1 MKKIILFNFLIVTIL
16 FLLLEFSLRI
26 FNIITLQGFEK
37 DLFYTEKN
45 VVYHYPNVIKTIM
58 GKKKSRATQTS
69 KGERNN
75 VRKDILKTMR
85 RETPYIQSSLNKL
98 DALSKGKRVM
108 VTIANPNVKSESNKP
123 FIRVTAQEAGWKK
136 PERYRMKTL

>member
-1 MKKIILFNFLIVTIL
+1 
-16 FLLLEFSLRI
+16 
-26 FNIITLQGFEK
+26 
-37 DLFYTEKN
+37 
-45 VVYHYPNVIKTIM
+45 M

-136 PERYRMKTL
+136 PERYHMKT